1 MGYFFNPND
10 ELANEKYHIEDL
22 AIWKQEISLMHSMT
36 KLYYY
41 YDLAGNDLTKN
52 TGLKGLESLFIKK
65 TENNIILTTVIN
77 L

>member
-1 MGYFFNPND
+1 METGDQFN
-10 ELANEKYHIEDL
+10 AFKG
-22 AIWKQEISLMHSMT
+22 
-36 KLYYY
+36 KLYYF

-52 TGLKGLESLFIKK
+52 EDKGGSLFIKK